1 MPSCQAEPG
10 FRTRSVAIV
19 NIVFSQ
25 IELGATDSA
34 LSVVTEI
41 NTPAT
46 SDGTVSDHHDDSKD
60 TTGQIHSQTTTETD
74 GRPVPETLGEV
85 RQETAQVHDQATPR
99 TWKTKRVGSP
109 KHDLA
114 KQLLSKM
121 RRSLDAPV
129 DDAPHRNIPVTSP
142 EKSSTRPKC
151 NPGTPGLRT
160 ACVLMAR
167 CEDQTRYA

>member
-1 MPSCQAEPG
+1 M
-10 FRTRSVAIV
+10 

-46 SDGTVSDHHDDSKD
+46 SDGTVSDHHDDSND
-60 TTGQIHSQTTTETD
+60 TTGQTHSPAATN
-74 GRPVPETLGEV
+74 GKPIPETLGNTV
-85 RQETAQVHDQATPR
+85 RHASHVLDQATPQ

-129 DDAPHRNIPVTSP
+129 DDAIKQKHPSHRT
-142 EKSSTRPKC
+142 
-151 NPGTPGLRT
+151 
-160 ACVLMAR
+160 
-167 CEDQTRYA
+167 